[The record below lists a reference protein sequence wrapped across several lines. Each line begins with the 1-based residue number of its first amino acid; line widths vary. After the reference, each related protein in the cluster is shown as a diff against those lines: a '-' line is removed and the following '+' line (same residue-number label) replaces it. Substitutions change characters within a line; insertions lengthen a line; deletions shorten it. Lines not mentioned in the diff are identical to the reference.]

1 VPAVKLVAALIYLAC
16 LAVIIAIPAGAF
28 ITANRARRALQRRS
42 AGASAQDTVAL
53 IAASCTTGWAD
64 GEHGNL
70 WLAPDGLARVPLGW
84 AVSVVHTFQS
94 VDPAIW
100 WDAAISRNEL
110 AQVLEKSPRAL
121 WLAATDIEAAAVHR
135 GLLVDRVRVHMKD
148 GSQRK
153 LLWVRHKVGT
163 RRLEVGLRNWLGN
176 RLALD

>member
-1 VPAVKLVAALIYLAC
+1 MRLVVALIDLLC
-16 LAVIIAIPAGAF
+16 LATIIAIPAGAF
-28 ITANRARRALQRRS
+28 ITATRGRRALQPGS
-42 AGASAQDTVAL
+42 SGASAQDTVAL

-100 WDAAISRNEL
+100 RDVAISRDKL
-110 AQVLEKSPRAL
+110 AQAIEKSPRSL
-121 WLAATDIEAAAVHR
+121 WLPATDIDAATMHR
-135 GLLVDRVRVHMKD
+135 GLMVDRVRVRMKD

-153 LLWVRHKVGT
+153 LLWVRQKVGT
-163 RRLEVGLRNWLGN
+163 RRLEVGLRNWLGD
-176 RLALD
+176 RLVLD